1 MIGPISP
8 TGPIEFAFSLTPSGE
23 YYQRAVLSRGEKHLN
38 HTRRQLITGLSVTS
52 VGAILIGCRNNPAS
66 TSATN
71 KSEEQSSDEGAADVT
86 ATEDLMREHGILRR
100 ALLVYQETAVKLKQ
114 DPNSVPADALEKTA
128 QLFRAFGEEYH
139 EKKLEEAY
147 IFPALKKQQNP
158 ATAYVDILLAQHSR
172 GTEITDYLLS
182 KTRGDKI
189 PSADVGPFVGALEG
203 FVRMYEHH
211 AAIEDTLVFPA
222 WKTVIGEKE
231 MDELS
236 AKFEE
241 IEEEFF
247 GEDGFE
253 TARQRMTEI
262 EQSLGLSN
270 LAMFTAPEPPKH

>member
-1 MIGPISP
+1 M
-8 TGPIEFAFSLTPSGE
+8 LNQDLVYRSGE
-23 YYQRAVLSRGEKHLN
+23 SIIKEHFYREGEKHLN
-38 HTRRQLITGLSVTS
+38 HTRRQLITGLSVAGAS
-52 VGAILIGCRNNPAS
+52 AILIGCRNNPAS

-71 KSEEQSSDEGAADVT
+71 KSDEQSSDEAAADVT

-189 PSADVGPFVGALEG
+189 PSADVGPFVGALES

-222 WKTVIGEKE
+222 WKSVIGEKE

-253 TARQRMTEI
+253 SARQRMTEI
-262 EQSLGLSN
+262 EQSLGLSD
-270 LAMFTAPEPPKH
+270 LAMFTAPEPPKK